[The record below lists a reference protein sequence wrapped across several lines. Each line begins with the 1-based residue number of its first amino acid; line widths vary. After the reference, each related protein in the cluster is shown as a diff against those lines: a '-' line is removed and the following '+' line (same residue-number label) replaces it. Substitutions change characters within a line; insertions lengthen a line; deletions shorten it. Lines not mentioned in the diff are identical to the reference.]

1 MVESNQGMENN
12 MNSDGSA
19 NKKPRVMMNES
30 LFELIKRL
38 VGQNVPATEIMQMTG
53 QSKST
58 VYKAVSKIRENPD
71 SSYSE
76 NYGKSGRPTTQH
88 PDLVNKVKNII
99 NEDQSL
105 TQKGIQTKF
114 EEKFGF
120 TLNQTSVCRLLK
132 EAGLTRKRLKRKA
145 AVVNT
150 NNHREKMRE
159 YARAFVGYRNRE
171 VLFLDETGFNLHTSK
186 NYGYSQ
192 IGVSPVTYVPPSKG
206 QNLSACCIIS
216 QFSLSYYKLIDGS
229 FNGERFLEF
238 LVGAVNE
245 GVLRRNVVLVMDNAP
260 IHKTIVVKEFLE
272 SHQIEVV
279 YLPPYSPDLNPIE
292 NFFSMVKSRYS
303 AIRPRAVTREVLKIN
318 VGNVLE
324 NLNGEDVQ
332 FFENLIRKMW
342 DLIYQVITGVE

>member
-120 TLNQTSVCRLLK
+120 TPNQTSVCRLLK

-150 NNHREKMRE
+150 NNHREKNERI
-159 YARAFVGYRNRE
+159 RQGFCGISKPRSFVSG
-171 VLFLDETGFNLHTSK
+171 
-186 NYGYSQ
+186 
-192 IGVSPVTYVPPSKG
+192 
-206 QNLSACCIIS
+206 
-216 QFSLSYYKLIDGS
+216 
-229 FNGERFLEF
+229 
-238 LVGAVNE
+238 
-245 GVLRRNVVLVMDNAP
+245 
-260 IHKTIVVKEFLE
+260 
-272 SHQIEVV
+272 
-279 YLPPYSPDLNPIE
+279 
-292 NFFSMVKSRYS
+292 
-303 AIRPRAVTREVLKIN
+303 
-318 VGNVLE
+318 
-324 NLNGEDVQ
+324 
-332 FFENLIRKMW
+332 
-342 DLIYQVITGVE
+342 